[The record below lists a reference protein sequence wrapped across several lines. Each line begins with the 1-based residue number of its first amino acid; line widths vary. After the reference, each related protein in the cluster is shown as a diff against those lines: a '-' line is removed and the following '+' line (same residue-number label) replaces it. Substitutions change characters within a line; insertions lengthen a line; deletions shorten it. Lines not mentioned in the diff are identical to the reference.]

1 MDTGAKSVLPPL
13 LQSGVTPLLLPT
25 RAPGINMVA
34 EACYARF
41 SLLLVGLA
49 AGLALM
55 GTLTAIMLVEEVS

>member
-1 MDTGAKSVLPPL
+1 
-13 LQSGVTPLLLPT
+13 
-25 RAPGINMVA
+25 MVA